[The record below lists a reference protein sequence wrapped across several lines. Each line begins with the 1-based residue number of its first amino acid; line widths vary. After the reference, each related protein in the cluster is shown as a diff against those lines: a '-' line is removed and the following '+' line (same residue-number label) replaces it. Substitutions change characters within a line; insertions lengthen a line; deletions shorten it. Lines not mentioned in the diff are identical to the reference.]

1 MKKIIIALISA
12 FLIVFFSAPGVIAQG
27 AGEKAEQIAAPDYS
41 DEEVLADLIES
52 GERDY
57 ILVDVRT
64 PEEYA
69 EGYIPTAV
77 NIPLSEIGENPP
89 TEDRDAL
96 IILYCRSGNR
106 SGQAQRILE
115 GLGYTNVHN
124 FGGIIDW
131 SGETVEP

>member
-1 MKKIIIALISA
+1 MKRVIQSVLSV
-12 FLIVFFSAPGVIAQG
+12 FLIAFCILPAAAQG
-27 AGEKAEQIAAPDYS
+27 ASEKAESITAPDYS
-41 DEEVLADLIES
+41 NEEVLAELIES
-52 GERDY
+52 GDTDY

-69 EGYIPTAV
+69 SGYIPTAI

-89 TEDRDAL
+89 TDDRDAL

-106 SGQAQRILE
+106 SGQAESILE

-131 SGETVEP
+131 SGKTVEP